1 MVSCQLANQPIPVPI
16 FKMTIEVIKTETE
29 TELSMPVYQNLTFYS
44 LNSTIDSLFRQDT
57 AALRVT
63 CVVSNDFGS
72 DNASTMIEPCG
83 NNHLYTCFD
92 EY

>member
-1 MVSCQLANQPIPVPI
+1 MSCLLANKPIPEPI
-16 FKMTIEVIKTETE
+16 YKMTTEVIKTETE
-29 TELSMPVYQNLTFYS
+29 TELIMPVYESLTFYS
-44 LNSTIDSLFRQDT
+44 LNSTINSLFQQDT

-63 CVVSNDFGS
+63 CIVSNAFGS
-72 DNASTMIEPCG
+72 DNASTVIEPCG